1 MLYRVNLDGVFQ
13 GQDIILYA
21 RATSQLPNNLFV
33 SFSLLTRSN
42 EIYKHLLAYKR

>member
-13 GQDIILYA
+13 GQDIILL
-21 RATSQLPNNLFV
+21 RQSNSQLPNNVFIL
-33 SFSLLTRSN
+33 FSLLTRSN